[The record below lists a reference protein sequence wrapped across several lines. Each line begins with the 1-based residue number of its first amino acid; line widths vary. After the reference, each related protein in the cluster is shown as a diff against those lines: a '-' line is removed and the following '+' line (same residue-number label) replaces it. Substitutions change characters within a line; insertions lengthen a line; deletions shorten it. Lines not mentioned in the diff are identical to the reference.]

1 MQIFPS
7 INYGYST
14 YDPGSD
20 IPDLQGK
27 VILVTGANSGIGFK
41 TAEVLAS
48 KGAKVYLGARDESR
62 GKAATDA
69 IRDSISG
76 LPSAG
81 SVHWLPLDLSTPQ
94 STKAGADAFV
104 RLESRL
110 DVLIHN
116 AGMQVKGYSTVSE
129 GGLTF
134 SKIMSANHL
143 GSFVLT
149 QELMPVLKRT
159 AEEPNSDVRI
169 VVVSSKAH
177 IRVSGRPDFRNLE
190 GWNALKDDGLV
201 ESGARY
207 GSSLFGAHSGPSL
220 KPPYATAISKLANVL
235 FTRELQSRLDAEQ
248 VPITCISVHP
258 GIVKTEGPRNAVKT
272 GILAYLIK
280 LFLATLGLTP
290 LQGAYTTLFAATSSN
305 IKAEPEK
312 YRGSYVQPFNR
323 LAEVSAYAQDKQLAE
338 DLWAC
343 SEEVAE
349 ICLKEVAPK
358 P

>member
-14 YDPGSD
+14 YDPDSD

-62 GKAATDA
+62 GKAATET
-69 IRDSISG
+69 IRDSISS

-134 SKIMSANHL
+134 SKIMSTNHL

-169 VVVSSKAH
+169 IVVASKMH
-177 IRVSGRPDFRNLE
+177 IRVPERPDFRNLE
-190 GWNALKDDGLV
+190 GWNARKGDGV
-201 ESGARY
+201 IESGARY
-207 GSSLFGAHSGPSL
+207 
-220 KPPYATAISKLANVL
+220 AITKLANVL
-235 FTRELQSRLDAEQ
+235 FTRELQSRLDAER
-248 VPITCISVHP
+248 VPITCISIHP
-258 GIVKTEGPRNAVKT
+258 GVVSTEGPRNAVKT
-272 GILAYLIK
+272 GIFAYLIK
-280 LFLATLGLTP
+280 LFLATFGLTP
-290 LQGAYTTLFAATSSN
+290 LQGAYTTLFAATSPK

-323 LAEVSAYAQDKQLAE
+323 LAEVSAYAKDKQLAE

-349 ICLKEVAPK
+349 ICLKEVEPK